1 MNYGELLNESLC
13 VKLLTEKWGAFEGQ
27 YELAKEIGQVVYD
40 MLMHSKKNIIYY
52 THHEYIKIVEIN
64 VDKSHFYF
72 QPHGNIYGLN
82 SEEGKLMININ
93 IPTSYI
99 MQDKEFVLERLI
111 DVVTHELMHGEIFL
125 KKVEHNATRL
135 EDAPSY
141 YPLLMNIMRRQ
152 EEDSI
157 LYKFARGLYVTYY
170 HESQSMVS
178 QTYNQL
184 INILGDK
191 TYTNS
196 NIKDALKNIEVYD
209 IFNKIIHDLVPF
221 LEGQSDDFLINELIQ
236 PLKVYGINF
245 SLNDIKNRIKEMKF
259 IADHTLR
266 DIMRNAMLLK
276 VNENQHKKIKDLKNK

>member
-1 MNYGELLNESLC
+1 MKYGELINEALC
-13 VKLLTEKWGAFEGQ
+13 IKLLTEKWGAFEGQ

-40 MLMHSKKNIIYY
+40 MLMHSKRNIIYH

-82 SEEGKLMININ
+82 GEEGKLMINLN

-99 MQDKEFVLERLI
+99 MQDKDFVLERLI
-111 DVVTHELMHGEIFL
+111 DVITHELMHGEIFL
-125 KKVEHNATRL
+125 KKVEHNVTKL

-141 YPLLMNIMRRQ
+141 YPLLMNVMRRQ
-152 EEDSI
+152 EEGSI

-196 NIKDALKNIEVYD
+196 NIKDALKNVEVYD

-221 LEGQSDDFLINELIQ
+221 LEEQSDDFLINELIQ

-276 VNENQHKKIKDLKNK
+276 VNENQHKKIKDLNK